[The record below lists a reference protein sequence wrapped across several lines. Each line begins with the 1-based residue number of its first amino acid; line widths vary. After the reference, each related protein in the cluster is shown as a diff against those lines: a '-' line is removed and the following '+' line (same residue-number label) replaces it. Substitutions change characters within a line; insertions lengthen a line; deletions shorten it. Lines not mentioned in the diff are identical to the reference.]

1 MAMLLAHGQRSREP
15 VTEERLQ
22 FGKKGRMGVVTGQR
36 RCSFHG
42 SIPRATNFSSAP
54 AAAIGSRSRYGPKGR
69 LCRDQQQYQTMRPG
83 RPRKRKAALHYSEQG
98 PPNLRFLIA
107 LRSETV
113 EALKPL
119 RLRATQYSSARQRP
133 MMGSGRPQGSIQKV
147 ITTLEFL
154 SVCSGPVR
162 DIYAYWD
169 RRREGRRMPSL
180 TDIKAAEFAGHLPG
194 IVFVEVQRDPLN
206 YVYRSVGAREIEARG
221 SDPTGKSVA
230 DYWHGGGGMEAV
242 LGNYNYVT

>member
-1 MAMLLAHGQRSREP
+1 
-15 VTEERLQ
+15 
-22 FGKKGRMGVVTGQR
+22 
-36 RCSFHG
+36 
-42 SIPRATNFSSAP
+42 
-54 AAAIGSRSRYGPKGR
+54 
-69 LCRDQQQYQTMRPG
+69 
-83 RPRKRKAALHYSEQG
+83 
-98 PPNLRFLIA
+98 
-107 LRSETV
+107 
-113 EALKPL
+113 
-119 RLRATQYSSARQRP
+119 

-169 RRREGRRMPSL
+169 RRREGRRMPSR
-180 TDIKAAEFAGHLPG
+180 TDISAAEFAGHLPG

-242 LGNYNYVT
+242 LGNYVIDESLFMPLSPDERTVTDILTYTHYEDIWRKS